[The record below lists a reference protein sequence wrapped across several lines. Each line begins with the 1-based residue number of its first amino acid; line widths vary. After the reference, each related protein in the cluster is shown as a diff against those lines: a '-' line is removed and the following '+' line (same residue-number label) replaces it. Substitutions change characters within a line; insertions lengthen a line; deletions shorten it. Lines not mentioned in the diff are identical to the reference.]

1 MELDLSTIISAFG
14 EAMNHEIIRYVTA
27 FSIAAWIHSK
37 NVRKEIKLQMAGL
50 IESIDAVR
58 ETLAD
63 EIKVQAKRIELHNE
77 RLDHMQGRID
87 YLANK
92 PPCVNHGNKEG
103 PQ

>member
-1 MELDLSTIISAFG
+1 MELDLGVIGSAFG

-63 EIKVQAKRIELHNE
+63 EIKVQAKRIELHDD
-77 RLDHMQGRID
+77 RLDQIQGRID
-87 YLANK
+87 YLVNK
-92 PPCVNHGNKEG
+92 PPCMNHGKEG
-103 PQ
+103 

>member
-1 MELDLSTIISAFG
+1 MELDLGVIGSAFG

-37 NVRKEIKLQMAGL
+37 NVRKEIKLQMSGL

-63 EIKVQAKRIELHNE
+63 EIAIQAKRIELHDE
-77 RLDHMQGRID
+77 RLDHIQGRID
-87 YLANK
+87 FLSTK
-92 PPCVNHGNKEG
+92 PPCVNHGSNKEG
-103 PQ
+103 